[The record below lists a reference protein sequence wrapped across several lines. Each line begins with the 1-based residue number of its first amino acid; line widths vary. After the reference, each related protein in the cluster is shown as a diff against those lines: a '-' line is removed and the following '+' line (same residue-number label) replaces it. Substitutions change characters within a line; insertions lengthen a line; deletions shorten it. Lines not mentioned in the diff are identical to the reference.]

1 MPLLERCAV
10 RLAWMVAWM
19 VALTAGLGVAAVL
32 GLGPVAMA
40 SIGVGVQADPV
51 RLASVARPGGSY
63 PLPSLYVVNTGT
75 EAESLSIQV
84 KRLSAGPGQPIPASW
99 IQIGNVSGNVGPGQ
113 QVLISLELVAPAD
126 AKPGRYRSD
135 IVVTGAAADS
145 TSASGMNGSSGVR
158 FGVAAATA
166 LQFSIGP
173 APAQQGWFGLPVW
186 KWWLTGILALLA
198 VVIVVVR
205 RTGLRIRV
213 ETNTRGDRYGM

>member
-1 MPLLERCAV
+1 MPLLERCPV
-10 RLAWMVAWM
+10 RLTWTA
-19 VALTAGLGVAAVL
+19 ALTAGLAVAAVL
-32 GLGPVAMA
+32 GLGPVAVA

-51 RLASVARPGGSY
+51 RLTSVARPGGSY

-75 EAESLSIQV
+75 EAESLSVQV

-99 IQIGNVSGNVGPGQ
+99 IQIGNVSGNLGPRQ
-113 QVLISLELVAPAD
+113 QVLISLRLVAPAD

-135 IVVTGAAADS
+135 IVVTGAAVDG
-145 TSASGMNGSSGVR
+145 TSASGANGTSGVR

-173 APAQQGWFGLPVW
+173 APAQQGWFGIPAW
-186 KWWLTGILALLA
+186 KWWLTGILALLV
-198 VVIVVVR
+198 VVIAVVR

-213 ETNTRGDRYGM
+213 ETNTRGGRYEP